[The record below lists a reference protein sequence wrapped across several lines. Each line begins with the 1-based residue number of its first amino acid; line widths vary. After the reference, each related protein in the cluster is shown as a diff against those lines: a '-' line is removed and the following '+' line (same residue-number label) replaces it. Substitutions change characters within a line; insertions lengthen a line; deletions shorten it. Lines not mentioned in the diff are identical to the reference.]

1 MSGLISVADLHAA
14 VRRDYSLVT
23 AKGQVPLLMLD
34 DGARLGEGPLVLQH
48 IAASMARYRVMQG
61 LNLITRGQAGFLGLS
76 QRLAA

>member
-1 MSGLISVADLHAA
+1 MPPFGATTPW
-14 VRRDYSLVT
+14 SLPRARCRFV
-23 AKGQVPLLMLD
+23 LD

>member
-1 MSGLISVADLHAA
+1 M
-14 VRRDYSLVT
+14 
-23 AKGQVPLLMLD
+23 PLLVLD